1 MTEIVKLINSID
13 TLFNVFV
20 PGAIC
25 VWFYM
30 KLSLKKIEYQGY
42 LILSIA
48 VGFVLKYTVD
58 YLDRILPFVVVGF
71 PIVLAYVLLGL
82 LAAAAFYKVK
92 NSVWARKIMV
102 NILGVEP
109 SDNIWTRHFDSHGN
123 LMMLN
128 MDDGSH
134 ILGKLETA
142 DDEYITLTYHC
153 SAKSKSGKD
162 MDDAAKN
169 ANTGSVLCIPMSRVK
184 SFEFLYCDRNSA
196 MAKYVFR

>member
-71 PIVLAYVLLGL
+71 PIVLAIRSFRAACRCRILQSQELCLGS
-82 LAAAAFYKVK
+82 K
-92 NSVWARKIMV
+92 NNGQHSW
-102 NILGVEP
+102 
-109 SDNIWTRHFDSHGN
+109 S
-123 LMMLN
+123 
-128 MDDGSH
+128 
-134 ILGKLETA
+134 
-142 DDEYITLTYHC
+142 
-153 SAKSKSGKD
+153 
-162 MDDAAKN
+162 
-169 ANTGSVLCIPMSRVK
+169 
-184 SFEFLYCDRNSA
+184 
-196 MAKYVFR
+196 